1 MKTSE
6 EYLAEY
12 VRENRPE
19 IEKSIDYIFWK
30 LARQMRDIIHDVCKM
45 INCLTPDERKQILSE
60 VEDDK

>member
-19 IEKSIDYIFWK
+19 IEGSIDYVFWK
-30 LARQMRDIIHDVCKM
+30 IARQMRDIIHDTCKM
-45 INCLTPDERKQILSE
+45 ISGLTPDERKQMLLE
-60 VEDDK
+60 VEDDE